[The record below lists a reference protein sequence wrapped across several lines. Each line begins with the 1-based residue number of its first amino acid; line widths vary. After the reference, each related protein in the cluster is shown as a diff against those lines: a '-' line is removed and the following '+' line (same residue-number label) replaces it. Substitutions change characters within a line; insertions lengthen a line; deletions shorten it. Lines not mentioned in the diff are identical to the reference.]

1 MRSQHPRDHHHH
13 RLPGAIFWCLVALSW
28 PLQAWPQEQ
37 STARTKTFSFYWEND
52 SVTGSDQDYSNG
64 LKLTW
69 SQPYTPDTE
78 KHTAVADYAFRHLPF
93 ARDEKTLRATAFS
106 LGQYIY
112 TPKDTDRSDLIV
124 NDRPYAGYSFMGFG
138 FLSQTA
144 SRRDVWEVDI
154 GIVGPWSLAE
164 NAQNSFHDLIR
175 TNRARG
181 WDHQLGN
188 EPGLELI
195 YEAKWRSVHAG
206 QQQGWGVDLIPH
218 VGAQLGNIATT
229 AKSGGELRFGW
240 SIPQDFGTCPI
251 RPGCDAGNALDTEDD
266 GPASAKKIGFYL
278 FVAVEGRA
286 VLRDIFLDG
295 NTWQKCHSVDKEIY
309 VAELMGGLGFSYGRY
324 KLSYAWIRST
334 PEFKQRKD
342 DHAFGTIN
350 FSFAYK

>member
-1 MRSQHPRDHHHH
+1 MA
-13 RLPGAIFWCLVALSW
+13 AIAWGFVMVLW
-28 PLQAWPQEQ
+28 PLQAWPQEFNK
-37 STARTKTFSFYWEND
+37 AGMKTFSFYWEND

-69 SQPYTPDTE
+69 SRPYW
-78 KHTAVADYAFRHLPF
+78 ADPAMRNTVTDWTFRHLPF
-93 ARDEKTLRATAFS
+93 IQDEKKLRATAFS

-124 NDRPYAGYSFMGFG
+124 NDRSYAGYSFMGFG
-138 FLSQTA
+138 FLAQTA
-144 SRRDVWEVDI
+144 TRRDVWEVDI

-164 NAQNSFHDLIR
+164 NAQNSFHDLIKTR
-175 TNRARG
+175 RAQG

-195 YEAKWRSVHAG
+195 YESKWRFLHAG
-206 QQQGWGVDLIPH
+206 LRQGWGVDLIPH
-218 VGAQLGNIATT
+218 LGAQLGNIATS
-229 AKSGGELRFGW
+229 AKAGGELRFGW
-240 SIPQDFGTCPI
+240 SMPQDFGTCPI
-251 RPGCDAGNALDTEDD
+251 RPACDAGSALDREAEI
-266 GPASAKKIGFYL
+266 PATSKRISFYW

-295 NTWQKCHSVDKEIY
+295 NTWQKSHHVDKEIY
-309 VAELMGGLGFSYGRY
+309 VAELMGGLALSYGRY
-324 KLSYAWIRST
+324 KLSYAWVRST

-350 FSFAYK
+350 FSFAYQ